1 MSGIVGN
8 PELAIFFGSQTGNA
22 EELAGNTA
30 KLAKKA
36 GFAPKVID
44 MDGFNP
50 AEFSNFKRVLIITS
64 TWGEGD
70 MPDNAEDLWM
80 ATNELN
86 PSLAG
91 VSYSVCAIGDTSYAE
106 FCKAG
111 IDWDQKFS
119 ALGATKIHDIQLC
132 DVEYLSLIHI

>member
-8 PELAIFFGSQTGNA
+8 PELAILFGSQTGNA

-30 KLAKKA
+30 KLARKA

-111 IDWDQKFS
+111 ID
-119 ALGATKIHDIQLC
+119 
-132 DVEYLSLIHI
+132 

>member
-1 MSGIVGN
+1 MSGVTGN

-30 KLAKKA
+30 KMSKKM
-36 GFAPKVID
+36 GFHPIVHD

-50 AEFSNFKRVLIITS
+50 AQFADYKRVLIITS

-70 MPDNAEDLWM
+70 MPDNAEDLWA
-80 ATNELN
+80 ATNEAN
-86 PSLAG
+86 PPLSG
-91 VSYSVCAIGDTSYAE
+91 VSFSVCAIGDTAYDE

-111 IDWDQKFS
+111 KDWDQKFAS
-119 ALGATKIHDIQLC
+119 LGATPVSYTHLTLPTMEL
-132 DVEYLSLIHI
+132 V